1 MFTEIYGT
9 LNMGGEEGVSFLNE
23 FIKRLRRYSDDS
35 SNWSSGVEGVW
46 SWSGRVADL
55 ESNIAVTINP
65 ENIKAYFEHPDCIE
79 ESHKEELMQI
89 RRRLILP
96 GYSRSQGIL
105 RPGLQLELLDISGA
119 DDDVWKFIEGELLG
133 LYFEAR
139 EKTGEELPLPKYL
152 RDYQEGIRDVGV
164 AVV

>member
-9 LNMGGEEGVSFLNE
+9 ENPGEEGRDFLNE

-35 SNWSSGVEGVW
+35 SNWDTGVEGVRG
-46 SWSGRVADL
+46 WSGRVEDL
-55 ESNIAVTINP
+55 KSNIAVIVDP
-65 ENIKAYFEHPDCIE
+65 ENLKAYFEHPENIE
-79 ESHKEELMQI
+79 GVHKEELMQI

-119 DDDVWKFIEGELLG
+119 DDDVWRFIEGELLG

-139 EKTGEELPLPKYL
+139 EKTGEELRLPKYL
-152 RDYQEGIRDVGV
+152 IDYQEEIRNVGMSII
-164 AVV
+164 